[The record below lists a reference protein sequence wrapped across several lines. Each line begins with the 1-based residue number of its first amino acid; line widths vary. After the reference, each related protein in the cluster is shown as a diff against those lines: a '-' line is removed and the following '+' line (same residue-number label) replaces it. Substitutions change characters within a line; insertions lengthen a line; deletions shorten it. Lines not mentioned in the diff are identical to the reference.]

1 MDKNKGTIFAKLFL
15 SMPKSINAMSDL
27 EQKSKEIA
35 DKLVREEF
43 RANPTSK
50 EEFYKKRNA
59 ARENAKRELLECEAV
74 KQEKKKSMYLVSKK
88 IPPSHGYEK
97 HAVNSN
103 DLNKSAKPEN
113 TNQGITYIA
122 KHENEKQ
129 ADIFPNMP
137 KRRNDWFDAIYAMT
151 EIYHEKHGEIPSI
164 GQAWSILWNDPP
176 EGHKI
181 ATKTVLHINYL
192 VMGGNDLSE
201 KSFKKRWR
209 NYTTS
214 PNKGE

>member
-113 TNQGITYIA
+113 TNQGITDIA

-129 ADIFPNMP
+129 ADIFPKMLN
-137 KRRNDWFDAIYAMT
+137 RENDWFKAISATT
-151 EIYHEKHGEIPSI
+151 EIYIKQHGTKPDIA
-164 GQAWSILWNDPP
+164 QAWSILCNNPP
-176 EGHKI
+176 EGYEIRSEFKNKKI
-181 ATKTVLHINYL
+181 ILYL
-192 VMGGNDLSE
+192 ADKPLDRENFV
-201 KSFKKRWR
+201 KRWKR
-209 NYTTS
+209 Y
-214 PNKGE
+214 NKSTLN

>member
-1 MDKNKGTIFAKLFL
+1 MDKNQDIVIGNIILRA
-15 SMPKSINAMSDL
+15 PKSIEEMMEYTYAFYGPNHKELADKCIREKLKINSPITKEFLKKGNADK
-27 EQKSKEIA
+27 ENKKQKSSI
-35 DKLVREEF
+35 LG
-43 RANPTSK
+43 
-50 EEFYKKRNA
+50 
-59 ARENAKRELLECEAV
+59 EL
-74 KQEKKKSMYLVSKK
+74 
-88 IPPSHGYEK
+88 
-97 HAVNSN
+97 NSN
-103 DLNKSAKPEN
+103 DLNKSVKPEN
-113 TNQGITYIA
+113 TNQGITDIA

-201 KSFKKRWR
+201 NSFKKRWR

>member
-1 MDKNKGTIFAKLFL
+1 MDKNQDIVIGNIILRA
-15 SMPKSINAMSDL
+15 PKSIEEMMEYTYAFYGPNHKELADKCIREKLKINSPITKEFLKKGNADK
-27 EQKSKEIA
+27 ENKKQKSSI
-35 DKLVREEF
+35 LG
-43 RANPTSK
+43 
-50 EEFYKKRNA
+50 
-59 ARENAKRELLECEAV
+59 EL
-74 KQEKKKSMYLVSKK
+74 
-88 IPPSHGYEK
+88 
-97 HAVNSN
+97 NSN
-103 DLNKSAKPEN
+103 DLNKSVKPEN
-113 TNQGITYIA
+113 TNQGITDIA